1 MSENNRNNIEFLV
14 NLIKVIFG
22 VLTFT
27 FFGLWLQ
34 NWETTREDV
43 LINNDNPATNIYL
56 IIPFF
61 IGLITFATMALF
73 QGIMPLLGVILQSA
87 RQNQN

>member
-1 MSENNRNNIEFLV
+1 MSDNNRNNIEFLV

-61 IGLITFATMALF
+61 IGLITFA
-73 QGIMPLLGVILQSA
+73 
-87 RQNQN
+87 